1 MNNIMKIRRTIA
13 VIAAI
18 ACMSS
23 AAVYASADAINA
35 GAAEQSCS
43 TINSD
48 ITPAGENRKEVSVIS
63 VDAVAAEDNKA
74 SVSAIDEQITTGGKV
89 YEIFGVLEGM
99 VSADAEE
106 VILGDANCDGNVDVS
121 DIAAICTHINGAKAL
136 SEAGKA
142 NADINGDG
150 NVDVSDIAKLAAHIK
165 GIKAI

>member
-1 MNNIMKIRRTIA
+1 MNNIMKIRRTIS

-74 SVSAIDEQITTGGKV
+74 SIALTEA
-89 YEIFGVLEGM
+89 YEIFGGLEGM

-136 SEAGKA
+136 SEAGTA